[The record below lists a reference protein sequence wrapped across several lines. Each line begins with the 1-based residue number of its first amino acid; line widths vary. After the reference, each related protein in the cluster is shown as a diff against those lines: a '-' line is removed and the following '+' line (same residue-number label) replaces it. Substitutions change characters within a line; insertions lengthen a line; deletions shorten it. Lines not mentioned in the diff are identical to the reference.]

1 MVLDSLAKSL
11 REALKKINRSSL
23 VDDRLVGEI
32 VKEMQRAL
40 LMADVDVSLT
50 LEITN
55 NVEKRAKEEPV
66 PKNSNPRNH
75 LIKVIYEELLR
86 ILGKPREFHIKPAT
100 LMLVGLYGQGKT
112 TSAGKIAKFYMK
124 HGYKVVLIAADT
136 QRVGAYEQLE
146 QVSTSVGASFFGIY
160 GEKDSRKVVNEG
172 LEKFK
177 DWDVKIIDTSGRNAI
192 DASLTREITDINGIA
207 KPDEVVLILDATIGQ
222 QAGKQ
227 AKAFNESVRITGVYI
242 TKLDGTAKGGG
253 ALSAVAATG
262 APILFIGTGEHM
274 EDMEY
279 FNPARFLSRLL
290 GMGDF
295 ETLMAAAKEFQNEID
310 ENSIEKMSQGKFTLK
325 EMYDIWDQMNKPGLF
340 KKLFDSLPMAAGG
353 AVRKDADDQF
363 FDESE
368 NKLKKYKVIMDS
380 MTYWE
385 MENPDEIKGS
395 RVERIASGSG
405 YNTTDVK
412 DLLKDYKRVKDMVKN
427 IRGNRKILSMMKK
440 QFKGANLPE
449 DLSNLSQ

>member
-11 REALKKINRSSL
+11 RDALKRINKSSL
-23 VDDRLVGEI
+23 VDDRLVEEI

-75 LIKVIYEELLR
+75 LIKIIYEELLR
-86 ILGKPREFHIKPAT
+86 ILGKPREFHVRPST

-112 TSAGKIAKFYMK
+112 TSAGKLARFYIK

-146 QVSTSVGASFFGIY
+146 QVSASVGGSFFGIY
-160 GEKDSRKVVNEG
+160 REKDSRKIVREG
-172 LEKFK
+172 MDKYRE
-177 DWDVKIIDTSGRNAI
+177 WDVKIIDTSGRNAI
-192 DASLTREITDINGIA
+192 DSSLTKEISDINSLA
-207 KPDEVVLILDATIGQ
+207 KPDEVVLILDASIGQ

-227 AKAFNESVRITGVYI
+227 AKAFHESVNITGVFI
-242 TKLDGTAKGGG
+242 SKLDGTAKGGG
-253 ALSAVAATG
+253 ALSAVASTG

-274 EDMEY
+274 EDIEY

-295 ETLMAAAKEFQNEID
+295 ETLMAAAKEFQKDLD
-310 ENSIEKMSQGKFTLK
+310 ESAMEKMVQGKFTLK

-340 KKLFDSLPMAAGG
+340 KKLFDSMPMAAGG
-353 AVRKDADDQF
+353 MKKDLDDKF

-368 NKLKKYKVIMDS
+368 GKLKKYKVIMDS
-380 MTYWE
+380 MTYHE

-395 RVERIASGSG
+395 RLERIANGSG
-405 YNTTDVK
+405 YNTSDVK
-412 DLLKDYKRVKDMVKN
+412 ELLKDYKRVKDMVKN
-427 IRGNRKILSMMKK
+427 IKGNRKILSMMKK
-440 QFKGANLPE
+440 QFKGGNLPE
-449 DLSNLSQ
+449 ELGNLPQ

>member
-11 REALKKINRSSL
+11 RDALKRINKSAL
-23 VDDRLVGEI
+23 VDNRLVEEI

-40 LMADVDVSLT
+40 LMADVDVNLT

-75 LIKVIYEELLR
+75 LIKIIYEELLR
-86 ILGKPREFHIKPAT
+86 ILGKPREFHLKPAT

-112 TSAGKIAKFYMK
+112 TSAGKLAKFYLR

-136 QRVGAYEQLE
+136 QRLGAYEQLE
-146 QVSTSVGASFFGIY
+146 QVAASVGANFYGVY
-160 GEKDSRKVVNEG
+160 GEKNSRKIVTEG
-172 LEKFK
+172 LDKFK

-192 DASLTREITDINGIA
+192 DSSLTKEIAEIYSIS
-207 KPDEVVLILDATIGQ
+207 KPEEVLLILDASIGQ

-227 AKAFNESVRITGVYI
+227 ARAFNESVKVTGVFI
-242 TKLDGTAKGGG
+242 SKLDGTAKGGG
-253 ALSAVAATG
+253 ALSAVASTG

-274 EDMEY
+274 DDMEY

-295 ETLMAAAKEFQNEID
+295 ETLMAAAKQIQQEMD
-310 ENSIEKMSQGKFTLK
+310 ENVMEKVIGGKFTLK
-325 EMYDIWDQMNKPGLF
+325 EMYDVWDQMNKPGLF
-340 KKLFDSLPMAAGG
+340 RKFFDSMPMAAGG
-353 AVRKDADDQF
+353 MKKDIDDQF

-368 NKLKKYKVIMDS
+368 VKLKRYKVIMDS
-380 MTYWE
+380 MTYYE
-385 MENPDEIKGS
+385 MENPDVIKGS
-395 RVERIASGSG
+395 RVERIANGSG
-405 YNTTDVK
+405 YNTSDVK
-412 DLLKDYKRVKDMVKN
+412 ELLKDYKRVKDMVKN
-427 IRGNRKILSMMKK
+427 IRGNRKILSIMKK
-440 QFKGANLPE
+440 QFKSGLPE
-449 DLSNLSQ
+449 NFGESP

>member
-11 REALKKINRSSL
+11 RDALKRINRSAL
-23 VDDRLVGEI
+23 VDDRLVEEI

-40 LMADVDVSLT
+40 LMADVDVGLT
-50 LEITN
+50 LEMTS
-55 NVEKRAKEEPV
+55 NVERRAKEEPV

-75 LIKVIYEELLR
+75 LIKIIYEELLR
-86 ILGKPREFHIKPAT
+86 ILGKPREFHVKPAT

-112 TSAGKIAKFYMK
+112 TSAGKLAKFYLK

-136 QRVGAYEQLE
+136 QRLGAYEQLE
-146 QVSTSVGASFFGIY
+146 QVSSSVGASFFGIY
-160 GEKDSRKVVNEG
+160 GEKDSRKVVKQA
-172 LEKFK
+172 LEKYN

-192 DASLTREITDINGIA
+192 DASLTKEISDINDFV
-207 KPDEVVLILDATIGQ
+207 KPDEVVLILDASIGQ

-227 AKAFNESVRITGVYI
+227 AKAFNDSVKVTGVFI
-242 TKLDGTAKGGG
+242 SKLDGTAKGGG
-253 ALSAVAATG
+253 ALSAVASTG

-295 ETLMAAAKEFQNEID
+295 ETLMAAAKEFQKEID
-310 ENSIEKMSQGKFTLK
+310 ESAMEKMAGGKFTLK

-353 AVRKDADDQF
+353 MKKDMDDQF
-363 FDESE
+363 FSDSE
-368 NKLKKYKVIMDS
+368 DKLKRYKVIMDS
-380 MTYWE
+380 MTYYE

-395 RVERIASGSG
+395 RVERIAEGSG
-405 YNTTDVK
+405 YTTSDVK
-412 DLLKDYKRVKDMVKN
+412 ELLKDYKRVKDMVKN

-440 QFKGANLPE
+440 QFKSGGLPE
-449 DLSNLSQ
+449 DFGNMPQ

>member
-11 REALKKINRSSL
+11 REALKRINRSSL
-23 VDDRLVGEI
+23 VDDRLVEEI

-40 LMADVDVSLT
+40 LMADVDVALT

-75 LIKVIYEELLR
+75 LIKIIYEELLK
-86 ILGKPREFHIKPAT
+86 ILGKPREFHVKPAT
-100 LMLVGLYGQGKT
+100 IMLVGLYGQGKT

-136 QRVGAYEQLE
+136 QRLGAYEQLE
-146 QVSTSVGASFFGIY
+146 QVASSVGASFFGIY
-160 GEKDSRKVVNEG
+160 GEKDSRKVVREG
-172 LEKFK
+172 IEKFK
-177 DWDVKIIDTSGRNAI
+177 EWDVKIVDTSGRNAI
-192 DASLTREITDINGIA
+192 DESLAREISEINEISR
-207 KPDEVVLILDATIGQ
+207 PSEVILILDASTGQ

-227 AKAFNESVRITGVYI
+227 AKAFNDSVKITGVFI

-253 ALSAVAATG
+253 ALSAVASTG

-274 EDMEY
+274 DDMEY

-295 ETLMAAAKEFQNEID
+295 ETLMAAAKDFQKGMD
-310 ENSIEKMSQGKFTLK
+310 EESLEKMVQGKFTLK
-325 EMYDIWDQMNKPGLF
+325 EMYDVWDQMNKPGLF
-340 KKLFDSLPMAAGG
+340 KKLFESLPMAPGG
-353 AVRKDADDQF
+353 IRKDIDDKF

-380 MTYWE
+380 MTYYE
-385 MENPDEIKGS
+385 MENPEEIKGS
-395 RVERIASGSG
+395 RVERIANGSG
-405 YNTTDVK
+405 YTTSDVK
-412 DLLKDYKRVKDMVKN
+412 ELLRDYKRVKDMVKN
-427 IRGNRKILSMMKK
+427 IKGNRKILSLMKK
-440 QFKGANLPE
+440 QFKSGNLPE
-449 DLSNLSQ
+449 DLANMPQ